1 MYRNMSQEK
10 NVLMLLV
17 FFLISLPV
25 LDLIF
30 TLEQLPT
37 KDEEMFL
44 AASEG

>member
-10 NVLMLLV
+10 NVLMLV

-30 TLEQLPT
+30 ALEQLPI